1 MKHLPTF
8 IVAIV
13 VCVLVNIPATLE
25 AASADNLYF
34 DDLNLGKPNQDKD
47 GSSGCS
53 AYRSKTWGGN
63 KTVKHFYIYY
73 TDSTVICISYWET
86 QQDGLNPKKMIERY
100 FSKSKAKLINFGDVK
115 EFETSYLNLGYVGF
129 TLSETNFSMNCFA
142 FTTIKHVGDI
152 DSYIQGMYCGRDD
165 SERAFKADLGKL
177 RFKIQPP
184 VHSNVTKSGD
194 DDANEP
200 DRSTPTTSQS
210 SDDIETRLRK
220 LKQLEAEGL
229 ISKEDYARKRQE
241 LLDKL

>member
-1 MKHLPTF
+1 MKNLPTF

-13 VCVLVNIPATLE
+13 VCILVNIPATL
-25 AASADNLYF
+25 ADNLYF
-34 DDLNLGKPNQDKD
+34 DDMNLGKAYVDND
-47 GSSGCS
+47 GFTSCGS
-53 AYRSKTWGGN
+53 YRTKTWRGK
-63 KTVKHFYIYY
+63 KTVKYFNIYY
-73 TDSTVICISYWET
+73 TDTTRSCLGYWE
-86 QQDGLNPKKMIERY
+86 QSQDGLNPKRMIVRY
-100 FSKSKAKLINFGDVK
+100 FSKSEAKLINFSDWEV
-115 EFETSYLNLGYVGF
+115 FETDYLKLNYVGF
-129 TLSETNFSMNCFA
+129 TLKEKKFSMNCFA
-142 FTTIKHVGDI
+142 FTSIKRVGNI

-194 DDANEP
+194 DDANQP
-200 DRSTPTTSQS
+200 DRTTPTTLQS

-241 LLDKL
+241 LMDKL